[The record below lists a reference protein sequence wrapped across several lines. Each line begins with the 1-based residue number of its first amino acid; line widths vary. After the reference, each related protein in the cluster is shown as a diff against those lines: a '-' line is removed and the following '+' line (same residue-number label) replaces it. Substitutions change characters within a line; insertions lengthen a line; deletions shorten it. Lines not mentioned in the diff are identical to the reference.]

1 MSLFIKTSRE
11 KWTMVVLLLGRMNT
25 LATQN
30 GLPFEDYER
39 LLTRVS

>member
-1 MSLFIKTSRE
+1 MSLCIESSRG
-11 KWTMVVLLLGRMNT
+11 VDGDLLLGRMNT